1 MTYTMLPELKTSQR
15 GHLKSNKFPYM
26 RNVVY
31 IGQEKHRGMYNT
43 AELLLLGNTITDE
56 KLEVQK
62 QKFNCYDVVNFPL
75 FRYRTRHHGNHHQW
89 RMCRNA

>member
-1 MTYTMLPELKTSQR
+1 
-15 GHLKSNKFPYM
+15 M

-56 KLEVQK
+56 KLEVQ
-62 QKFNCYDVVNFPL
+62 N
-75 FRYRTRHHGNHHQW
+75 
-89 RMCRNA
+89 RNSTVMM